1 MTLYSFIVHL
11 SFCSYMSA
19 DNMFSTYW
27 GLIKVDRYRKTEL
40 YCFFKIKLLKGI
52 QICVCVCVGVR
63 GSVTWPV
70 LDNRP
75 LHALIST
82 CVKQWLLGD
91 RDGLTQEEI
100 SAKHRTGTKRW
111 KKTGGGGSRKHAS
124 MSCRR
129 CVCVWWNSFSSWSLT
144 PLGQSAGINVTLRH
158 HSFTSPPPAWLPPYS
173 RHRQPFQPH
182 SSHITKKFN
191 SQFNSPCPDFSPLYS
206 GCSKLT
212 RNL

>member
-124 MSCRR
+124 ISCRR
-129 CVCVWWNSFSSWSLT
+129 CVCVMKQFFLLIVDTFGPKCRNKCDTSTSLIHIT
-144 PLGQSAGINVTLRH
+144 TTCLTAPI
-158 HSFTSPPPAWLPPYS
+158 FTSQTAFPAT
-173 RHRQPFQPH
+173 QFPH
-182 SSHITKKFN
+182 NQEI
-191 SQFNSPCPDFSPLYS
+191 
-206 GCSKLT
+206 
-212 RNL
+212 